1 MDSRKILGCVHG
13 LSCRGSST
21 YELFFQLI
29 EQISGRGSSKNLKV
43 FDILENRDFQDE
55 KIESIRSIL
64 RYLKLEQ
71 YA

>member
-1 MDSRKILGCVHG
+1 
-13 LSCRGSST
+13 
-21 YELFFQLI
+21 
-29 EQISGRGSSKNLKV
+29 LKV